1 MFQPGVTV
9 MVVEGSLNLRT
20 EPGLW
25 APVLTEL
32 PDGYVVTVIG
42 GPAESDDISWYQI
55 LTPEQTAGWC
65 DGSFLVLA

>member
-1 MFQPGVTV
+1 MVL
-9 MVVEGSLNLRT
+9 VVEGPLNLRV

-32 PDGYVVTVIG
+32 PDGYAITVIA
-42 GPAESDDISWYQI
+42 GPAESDDISWYQV
-55 LTPEQTAGWC
+55 LTLDQTSGWC